1 MSENKKEVKKVG
13 IVGIAANLFLL
24 SLKFIGGIFFKSQ
37 GLIADAV
44 NSFGDVFSSLVTFI
58 GGKISEK
65 PEDNDHEFGHGKA
78 EYVASF
84 LIGIFMI
91 IVGADTLYTSLLSAI
106 KNKVFE
112 VSYILVLIPI
122 VTIVTKTILFIYT
135 KHIAKKKH
143 SDLINA
149 NALDHRNDI
158 LLSLGVFIGIIFGYK
173 GYYFVDGIIGTVIS
187 LIIIIT
193 GIKIAA
199 KAYDIL
205 IDKCIDTNISCELK
219 EQIMN
224 FEGVNHI
231 DEVRSK
237 PTGDKH
243 ILFVKISVDPNMTV
257 LESHKIAGKIREK
270 MRKNEKVYDAIVHIN
285 PDEEK

>member
-1 MSENKKEVKKVG
+1 MSENKKEVKRVG
-13 IVGIAANLFLL
+13 IVGIVANLFLL
-24 SLKFIGGIFFKSQ
+24 LLKVIGGIFFKSQ

-84 LIGIFMI
+84 LIGMFMI
-91 IVGADTLYTSLLSAI
+91 IVGADTLYTSSLSAI

-112 VSYILVLIPI
+112 VSYILAFIPI
-122 VTIVTKTILFIYT
+122 ITIITKTVLFIYT

-149 NALDHRNDI
+149 NALDHRNDVMLSIGVLVGI
-158 LLSLGVFIGIIFGYK
+158 LFGYK
-173 GYYFVDGIIGTVIS
+173 GYYFVDGIVGSIIS

-193 GIKIAA
+193 GIKIAI

-205 IDKCIDTNISCELK
+205 IDKCIDANISCELR
-219 EQIMN
+219 EQIMQ

-231 DEVRSK
+231 DDIKSK

-243 ILFVKISVDPNMTV
+243 ILIIKISVHPNMTV

>member
-13 IVGIAANLFLL
+13 IIGIIANLFLL
-24 SLKFIGGIFFKSQ
+24 LLKFIGGIFFKSH

-65 PEDNDHEFGHGKA
+65 PEDIDHEFGHGKA

-91 IVGADTLYTSLLSAI
+91 IVGADTLYTSVISAI
-106 KNKVFE
+106 KNKPFE
-112 VSYILVLIPI
+112 ISSILMLIPI
-122 VTIVTKTILFIYT
+122 ITIIVKTILFIYT
-135 KHIAKKKH
+135 KCIAKKKR
-143 SDLINA
+143 SDLIDA

-158 LLSLGVFIGIIFGYK
+158 LLSIGVFIGIIFGYK
-173 GYYFVDGIIGTVIS
+173 GYYFVDGIVGVIIS

-199 KAYDIL
+199 NAYDIL
-205 IDKCIDTNISCELK
+205 IDKCIDTDISNELK
-219 EQIMN
+219 EQIVTID
-224 FEGVNHI
+224 GVNHI
-231 DEVRSK
+231 DDIKSK

-243 ILFVKISVDPNMTV
+243 ILVIKISVNPDMTV
-257 LESHKIAGKIREK
+257 LESHKIAGRIREQ
-270 MRKNEKVYDAIVHIN
+270 MRKNDKVYDAIVHIN
-285 PDEEK
+285 PDE